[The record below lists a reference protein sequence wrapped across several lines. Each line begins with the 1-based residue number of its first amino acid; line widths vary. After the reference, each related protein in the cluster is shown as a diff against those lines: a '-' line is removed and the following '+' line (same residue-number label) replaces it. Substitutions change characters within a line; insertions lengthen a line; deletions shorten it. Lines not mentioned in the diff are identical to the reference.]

1 MQEYEKTVQNM
12 RLFDLKYSSEEWFN
26 EKVIE

>member
-1 MQEYEKTVQNM
+1 MQEYEKNVQNM